1 MEQRS
6 WVLTVGFVMAAM
18 ALGLGRGGLPEGET
32 KPQAPQ
38 VTAKPSE
45 GAPASPAAAPRE
57 GPSRWRET
65 LKLYDQIL
73 AISPDPANP
82 DPVSSDPIT
91 PSQVAQ
97 RAEQAG
103 YSLDFLIA
111 LIPDPVD
118 SGLSYRSTESL
129 EAIQRGFAESGCL
142 FDRHWFPWA
151 GEPARKQA
159 FRDEPGV
166 LFFRKVDERDRRLT
180 AVFLVGETAKSGIQ
194 KKPFLEALSFVDE
207 MRRITGAAGPIR
219 ILGPTFSGSVESLRV
234 SLLRWLGRSAAP
246 LEASAPP
253 SPEQPRIRMVSGTAT
268 APGIS
273 FGEALEDA
281 VTFERVIL
289 TDDLLQEKAFAF
301 LEDRLGWRR
310 EHMALLTE
318 LDTAYGKP
326 FRVRGSDEAGI
337 RVYEFPSHL
346 SQIRAA
352 REKQGLTGRPQEQPA
367 MTDPSRLSLALSLAE
382 EETPV
387 DVLPQLGPLT
397 RASDD
402 LALASV
408 LQTLSRE
415 GTRYVG
421 VVATDLRDRVFLV
434 DRVRSYIPDAVVFT
448 FDNHLLYAHPRL
460 SRSLAGT
467 LSLTSFP
474 LYMPSTGGQELQ
486 FRRQITS
493 ELQQGTLLAVRRL
506 LGEPV
511 QPVHAWVVAVG
522 NGALWPIARL
532 GDGQTAQPFTI
543 AGTEKVAFKWITA
556 SVVIALLAFWL
567 WTTVRSLRAVEARR
581 APDAIPGMRWLP
593 LAAMGTLLI
602 ACGVLLVFY
611 ALPLLSRAGFRRDVL
626 SEDGLLWFLN
636 LIALLL
642 LYAVLAAACGMLRS
656 PDRRH
661 GRRWALAGI
670 AGGLLLL
677 FVLYQAI
684 LSLWIVPE
692 GAELFYARAGDF
704 AGGLSPLVSLGLL
717 LAAVFSWAFLALRR
731 RRMSLLQETRWPL
744 APDLGGEPLSTCGR
758 QGVEIDRILW
768 SWSPGGWFWLGLL
781 FALALPAR
789 RLIEGIQPITEPA
802 AYGWVFL
809 ALVAL
814 GFTLGALAF
823 YRFIVLWKE
832 LERVLDLMC
841 HSWLLGAFRQSA
853 PFFDWKPLRSFGW
866 RIPRHKMTLLSFEA
880 QKGLTRRG
888 VRGADGAP
896 LVSNPELDAALG
908 AMVQAEQ
915 AGDLEAEVRVRQE
928 LQARLAASVQT
939 LERARPRLPSGDV
952 STEID
957 RFVALRVVSW
967 IRYVF
972 AHLRFSLI
980 SAMACSLFVL
990 VGVSA
995 YAFQPK
1001 RYVSFGLW
1009 VFLLAGSL
1017 LALRVFVRMDR
1028 NTVLSAIGGTEAGK
1042 VSFDRTFFSN
1052 LLTYGGIPVLGVVLT
1067 QFPAVGS
1074 LLGDWLQPLLRLLG
1088 S

>member
-6 WVLTVGFVMAAM
+6 WALPVVFMMAAM
-18 ALGLGRGGLPEGET
+18 ALGLGQGGLPEGEK
-32 KPQAPQ
+32 KPQVPQ
-38 VTAKPSE
+38 VAARPAGSE
-45 GAPASPAAAPRE
+45 GAPAPAAAPRE
-57 GPSRWRET
+57 VPPRWRET
-65 LKLYDQIL
+65 LNLYDQIL
-73 AISPDPANP
+73 AISPDP
-82 DPVSSDPIT
+82 VT
-91 PSQVAQ
+91 TTQVAQ

-103 YSLDFLIA
+103 YTLDFLIA

-129 EAIQRGFAESGCL
+129 EAIQRGFAESGFL
-142 FDRHWFPWA
+142 FDRHWFPWD
-151 GEPARKQA
+151 GEPARKKA
-159 FRDEPGV
+159 FRNEPGV
-166 LFFRKVDERDRRLT
+166 LFFRRVDERGRRLT

-194 KKPFLEALSFVDE
+194 KQPFFEALSFVDE
-207 MRRITGAAGPIR
+207 MRRAAGGAGPVR

-246 LEASAPP
+246 GTLQASALPP
-253 SPEQPRIRMVSGTAT
+253 LEQPRIRMVSGTAT
-268 APGIS
+268 AAGIF
-273 FGEALEDA
+273 FGDALKDA

-289 TDDLLQEKAFAF
+289 TDDRLQEEAFAF
-301 LEDRLGWRR
+301 LEKRLGWRR

-326 FRVRGSDEAGI
+326 FRSHVQGRDEGRV

-352 REKQGLTGRPQEQPA
+352 REKQGLNGRTQEQPA
-367 MTDPSRLSLALSLAE
+367 MTDPSRLSLDLSLAE

-421 VVATDLRDRVFLV
+421 VVATDLRDRIFLV

-474 LYMPSTGGQELQ
+474 LYMPSTGGKALQ
-486 FRRQITS
+486 YRRQITS

-506 LGEPV
+506 LGEPP
-511 QPVHAWVVAVG
+511 QPAHAWVVAVG
-522 NGALWPIARL
+522 KGSLWPVARL
-532 GDGQTAQPFTI
+532 GEGRTVQPFTI

-567 WTTVRSLRAVEARR
+567 WTMVRSLRAVEVRR
-581 APDAIPGMRWLP
+581 APEAIPGMRWLP
-593 LAAMGTLLI
+593 LIAMGTLLT
-602 ACGVLLVFY
+602 ASGVLLVFY
-611 ALPLLSRAGFRRDVL
+611 ALPLLSRSDFSRDVL
-626 SEDGLLWFLN
+626 SEDGLLWCLN
-636 LIALLL
+636 LIVLLL
-642 LYAVLAAACGMLRS
+642 LYAFLAAACGMLRS
-656 PDRRH
+656 PFPPSRRS

-677 FVLYQAI
+677 FVLYQAV
-684 LSLWIVPE
+684 LALWIVPE
-692 GAELFYARAGDF
+692 GAEFFYARAGDF

-731 RRMSLLQETRWPL
+731 RRMSLLQEVRWPL
-744 APDLGGEPLSTCGR
+744 VTDIAGEPLATCGR
-758 QGVEIDRILW
+758 QGLEIDRILW

-789 RLIEGIQPITEPA
+789 RLIQGIQPITEPV

-809 ALVAL
+809 ALVGLGFAL
-814 GFTLGALAF
+814 GAMAF

-853 PFFDWKPLRSFGW
+853 AFFDWKPLRSFGW

-880 QKGLTRRG
+880 QKGLTKRG

-896 LVSNPELDAALG
+896 LIKNPDLDAALG
-908 AMVQAEQ
+908 AMIQAEQ

-928 LQARLAASVQT
+928 LQARLAASAQT
-939 LERARPRLPSGDV
+939 LERARPLPSGDV
-952 STEID
+952 ATEAD

-990 VGVSA
+990 VGVSS

-1067 QFPAVGS
+1067 QFPSVGS

>member
-6 WVLTVGFVMAAM
+6 WVLTVGFVIAAM
-18 ALGLGRGGLPEGET
+18 ALGLGRGALPAGET

-38 VTAKPSE
+38 VVVKPAGSE
-45 GAPASPAAAPRE
+45 AAPAAPAVDTPGAVP
-57 GPSRWRET
+57 PRWRET
-65 LKLYDQIL
+65 LALYDQAL
-73 AISPDPANP
+73 ALSPDPVGPA
-82 DPVSSDPIT
+82 
-91 PSQVAQ
+91 QVAQ

-103 YSLDFLIA
+103 YTLDFLIA

-129 EAIQRGFAESGCL
+129 EAIQRGFAESGFL
-142 FDRHWFPWA
+142 FDRYWFPWD
-151 GEPARKQA
+151 GDPARKKA
-159 FRDEPGV
+159 FRNEPGV
-166 LFFRKVDERDRRLT
+166 LFFRKVNEQGRRLT

-194 KKPFLEALSFVDE
+194 KKPFFEALSFVDE
-207 MRRITGAAGPIR
+207 MHRASGAAQPIR

-246 LEASAPP
+246 AEASQAPAAP
-253 SPEQPRIRMVSGTAT
+253 TPQQRIQVVSGTAT

-273 FGEALEDA
+273 FGKALEDA

-289 TDDLLQEKAFAF
+289 TDDRLQKEAFTF

-326 FRVRGSDEAGI
+326 FRSHGHDEEGI

-367 MTDPSRLSLALSLAE
+367 ITDPSRLSLDLSLAE

-387 DVLPQLGPLT
+387 DVLPYPGPLT

-408 LQTLSRE
+408 LQTLSQE

-421 VVATDLRDRVFLV
+421 VAATDLRDRVFLV

-474 LYMPSTGGQELQ
+474 LYMPSTGEEALQ
-486 FRRQITS
+486 YRRQITS

-506 LGEPV
+506 LGEPP

-522 NGALWPIARL
+522 NGALWPVARL
-532 GDGQTAQPFTI
+532 GEGQTAQPFTI
-543 AGTEKVAFKWITA
+543 AGTETVAFKWVTA

-567 WTTVRSLRAVEARR
+567 WTTARSLQAVEASR
-581 APDAIPGMRWLP
+581 APEVMPGMRWLP
-593 LAAMGTLLI
+593 LVAMGTLVI

-611 ALPLLSRAGFRRDVL
+611 ALPLLSRGGFHRDVL
-626 SEDGLLWFLN
+626 SEDGLLWSVN
-636 LIALLL
+636 LIVLLL
-642 LYAVLAAACGMLRS
+642 LYNFLAAACGMLRS
-656 PDRRH
+656 PFRRP
-661 GRRWALAGI
+661 RWVWALAGI
-670 AGGLLLL
+670 GGGLLLL

-684 LSLWIVPE
+684 LALWIVPE
-692 GAELFYARAGDF
+692 GAEFFYARAGDF

-731 RRMSLLQETRWPL
+731 RRMSLLQEMRWPL
-744 APDLGGEPLSTCGR
+744 APDLAGEPLALCRR
-758 QGVEIDRILW
+758 QGMEIDRVLW
-768 SWSPGGWFWLGLL
+768 SWSPGVWFWLGLA

-789 RLIEGIQPITEPA
+789 RLIQGVQPITEPA

-814 GFTLGALAF
+814 GFILGAMAF
-823 YRFIVLWKE
+823 YRFIVLWTE

-853 PFFDWKPLRSFGW
+853 SFFDWKPLRSFGW
-866 RIPRHKMTLLSFEA
+866 RIPRHKMSLLSFEA
-880 QKGLTRRG
+880 QKGLTRHG
-888 VRGADGAP
+888 VRGADGQP
-896 LVSNPELDAALG
+896 LVPNPDLDAALG
-908 AMVQAEQ
+908 AMIQAEQ
-915 AGDLEAEVRVRQE
+915 NGDLEAEVRIRQE
-928 LQARLAASVQT
+928 LQSRLEASAWI
-939 LERARPRLPSGDV
+939 LERARPLPSGDLA
-952 STEID
+952 TEVD

-1017 LALRVFVRMDR
+1017 LALRIFVRMDR

>member
-6 WVLTVGFVMAAM
+6 WSLTIGFMVVAM
-18 ALGLGRGGLPEGET
+18 AVGLGRGAV
-32 KPQAPQ
+32 QAPEE
-38 VTAKPSE
+38 TTPR
-45 GAPASPAAAPRE
+45 APAVAGRPDGTPAPPATPGEPRAV
-57 GPSRWRET
+57 RWRET
-65 LKLYDQIL
+65 LALYDQVL
-73 AISPDPANP
+73 AVSPDP
-82 DPVSSDPIT
+82 VT
-91 PSQVAQ
+91 PAQVAL

-103 YSLDFLIA
+103 YTLDFLIA

-129 EAIQRGFAESGCL
+129 EAIQRGFAESGFL
-142 FDRHWFPWA
+142 FDRHWFPWD
-151 GEPARKQA
+151 GEPARKKA
-159 FRDEPGV
+159 FRSEPGV
-166 LFFRKVDERDRRLT
+166 LFFRRADERGRRLA
-180 AVFLVGETAKSGIQ
+180 AVFLVGETAKSGIHKQ
-194 KKPFLEALSFVDE
+194 PFLEALAFVGE
-207 MRRITGAAGPIR
+207 MRRATGATDPIR
-219 ILGPTFSGSVESLRV
+219 ILGPTFSGSVESLRI
-234 SLLRWLGRSAAP
+234 SLLRWLA
-246 LEASAPP
+246 L
-253 SPEQPRIRMVSGTAT
+253 PREERPQIRIVSGTAT

-273 FGEALEDA
+273 FDGPLADA

-289 TDDLLQEKAFAF
+289 TDDRLQEEAFAF
-301 LEDRLGWRR
+301 LETRLGWRR

-326 FRVRGSDEAGI
+326 FRNRIRGRDQGGV

-352 REKQGLTGRPQEQPA
+352 REKQGLTSRPQEKPA
-367 MTDPSRLSLALSLAE
+367 MTDPSRLSLDLSLAE

-448 FDNHLLYAHPRL
+448 FDNHLLYTHPRL

-474 LYMPSTGGQELQ
+474 LYMPSTGKALQ
-486 FRRQITS
+486 YRRQITS

-506 LGEPV
+506 LGEPP

-522 NGALWPIARL
+522 NGTLWPVARL
-532 GDGQTAQPFTI
+532 GGGQTERQPFTI
-543 AGTEKVAFKWITA
+543 AGTERVAFKWITA
-556 SVVIALLAFWL
+556 SAVIALLAFWL
-567 WTTVRSLRAVEARR
+567 WTTARSIQRVEARR
-581 APDAIPGMRWLP
+581 APGGIPGLRFLP
-593 LAAMGTLLI
+593 LLAMSTLAL

-611 ALPLLSRAGFRRDVL
+611 ALPLSRPALVQEIR
-626 SEDGLLWFLN
+626 EDGLLWLAN
-636 LIALLL
+636 LIVLLVLYLALTL
-642 LYAVLAAACGMLRS
+642 ACGLLPS
-656 PDRRH
+656 LFRH
-661 GRRWALAGI
+661 AWAGALAGL
-670 AGGLLLL
+670 AGGLVLL
-677 FVLYQAI
+677 FVIYRAI
-684 LSLWIVPE
+684 LSLWVVPE
-692 GAELFYARAGDF
+692 GAEFFYARAGDF
-704 AGGLSPLVSLGLL
+704 AGGLSPLVSLALL

-731 RRMSLLQETRWPL
+731 RRMSLLQEIPWPL
-744 APDLGGEPLSTCGR
+744 APDLAGEPLTTCGR
-758 QGVEIDRILW
+758 EGAEIDRILW
-768 SWSPGGWFWLGLL
+768 SWIPGVWFWLGLV

-789 RLIEGIQPITEPA
+789 RLIQGIQPITEPA

-809 ALVAL
+809 GLVAL
-814 GFTLGALAF
+814 GFTLGAMAF
-823 YRFIVLWKE
+823 YRFIVLWTE
-832 LERVLDLMC
+832 LERILDLMC
-841 HSWLLGAFRQSA
+841 HSWLLGAFRQNA
-853 PFFDWKPLRSFGW
+853 AFFDWKPLRSFGW
-866 RIPRHKMTLLSFEA
+866 RIPRHKMSLLSFEA
-880 QKGLTRRG
+880 LKGLARRG
-888 VRGADGAP
+888 VRDAGGAP
-896 LVSNPELDAALG
+896 LVPSSELDAALG

-915 AGDLEAEVRVRQE
+915 AGDFETEVRVRQE
-928 LQARLAASVQT
+928 LQTRLAASSQT
-939 LERARPRLPSGDV
+939 LERARPRLPSGEV
-952 STEID
+952 AAEID
-957 RFVALRVVSW
+957 RFVALRVAGW

-980 SAMACSLFVL
+980 SAMACGLFVL

-1001 RYVSFGLW
+1001 RYLSFGIW

-1017 LALRVFVRMDR
+1017 LALRIFVRMDR
-1028 NTVLSAIGGTEAGK
+1028 NAILSAIGGTEAGK

-1074 LLGDWLQPLLRLLG
+1074 LLGDWLQPVLRLLAG
-1088 S
+1088 G

>member
-6 WVLTVGFVMAAM
+6 WSLTIGFLVVAM
-18 ALGLGRGGLPEGET
+18 AVGLGRGAVQEPEEK
-32 KPQAPQ
+32 KPQTPQ
-38 VTAKPSE
+38 VAVRSE
-45 GAPASPAAAPRE
+45 GASAPPAAATDPRAA
-57 GPSRWRET
+57 RWRET
-65 LKLYDQIL
+65 LALYDQSL
-73 AISPDPANP
+73 AISPDP
-82 DPVSSDPIT
+82 VT
-91 PSQVAQ
+91 PAEVAE

-103 YSLDFLIA
+103 YTLDFLIA

-129 EAIQRGFAESGCL
+129 EAIQRGFAESGFL
-142 FDRHWFPWA
+142 FDRHWFPWD
-151 GEPARKQA
+151 GEPARRKA
-159 FRDEPGV
+159 FRGEPGV
-166 LFFRKVDERDRRLT
+166 LFFRKVDERGRRLT
-180 AVFLVGETAKSGIQ
+180 AVFLVGETAKSGIHKQ
-194 KKPFLEALSFVDE
+194 PFLEALSFVGE
-207 MRRITGAAGPIR
+207 MRRATGATDPIR
-219 ILGPTFSGSVESLRV
+219 VLGPTFSGSVESLRV
-234 SLLRWLGRSAAP
+234 ALLRWHALPREEATLIRP
-246 LEASAPP
+246 L
-253 SPEQPRIRMVSGTAT
+253 IRPLIRVVSGTAT

-273 FGEALEDA
+273 FDGPLADT

-289 TDDLLQEKAFAF
+289 TDDRLQQEAFAF
-301 LEDRLGWRR
+301 LEQRLGWRR
-310 EHMALLTE
+310 ADMALLTE

-326 FRVRGSDEAGI
+326 FRNRVRARDEGGV

-352 REKQGLTGRPQEQPA
+352 REKQGLTSRPQEQPA
-367 MTDPSRLSLALSLAE
+367 MSDPSRLSLDLSLAE

-421 VVATDLRDRVFLV
+421 VVATDLRDRIFLV

-448 FDNHLLYAHPRL
+448 FDNHLLYTHPRL

-474 LYMPSTGGQELQ
+474 LYMPSTGKALQ
-486 FRRQITS
+486 YRRQITS

-506 LGEPV
+506 LGEPP

-522 NGALWPIARL
+522 NGALWPVARL
-532 GDGQTAQPFTI
+532 GDEQTGRQPFTI
-543 AGTEKVAFKWITA
+543 AGTERVAFKWITA
-556 SVVIALLAFWL
+556 SAVIALLAFWL
-567 WTTVRSLRAVEARR
+567 WTTARCIQAVRSSQVVETRR
-581 APDAIPGMRWLP
+581 APGGIPGMRFLP
-593 LAAMGTLLI
+593 LVALGTLAL
-602 ACGVLLVFY
+602 ASGVLLVFY
-611 ALPLLSRAGFRRDVL
+611 ALPLRQDALLREVMA
-626 SEDGLLWFLN
+626 DGLLWGAN
-636 LIALLL
+636 LIVLLVLYLALSMAGGLLL
-642 LYAVLAAACGMLRS
+642 S
-656 PDRRH
+656 PPRR
-661 GRRWALAGI
+661 RAWLWALAGL

-677 FVLYQAI
+677 WVIYRAI
-684 LSLWIVPE
+684 LFLWIVPE
-692 GAELFYARAGDF
+692 GAEFFYARVGDF
-704 AGGLSPLVSLGLL
+704 AGGLSPLVSLALL

-731 RRMSLLQETRWPL
+731 RRMSLLQEIPWPL
-744 APDLGGEPLSTCGR
+744 APPLAPDIAGEPLATCGR
-758 QGVEIDRILW
+758 QGVEIDRVLW
-768 SWSPGGWFWLGLL
+768 SWVPGAGFWLGLV

-789 RLIEGIQPITEPA
+789 RLIEGIQPITEPV

-809 ALVAL
+809 ALVAF

-823 YRFIVLWKE
+823 YRFLVLWKE

-866 RIPRHKMTLLSFEA
+866 RIPRHKMSLLSFEA
-880 QKGLTRRG
+880 LKGLTRRG

-896 LVSNPELDAALG
+896 LVANADLDTLLG
-908 AMVQAEQ
+908 AMIQAEQ
-915 AGDLEAEVRVRQE
+915 SGDFEAEVRVRRE
-928 LQARLAASVQT
+928 LQARLAASGHT
-939 LERARPRLPSGDV
+939 LERARPRLPSGEV
-952 STEID
+952 AAEID

-980 SAMACSLFVL
+980 SAMACGLFVL

-1001 RYVSFGLW
+1001 RYLSFGLW

-1017 LALRVFVRMDR
+1017 LALRIFVRMDR
-1028 NTVLSAIGGTEAGK
+1028 NAILSAIGGTEAGK

-1074 LLGDWLQPLLRLLG
+1074 LLGDWLQPLLRLLAG
-1088 S
+1088 G